1 MTHCR
6 RELFEE
12 LTKLLGELESET
24 VGEEGFIPFVERKF
38 FVMPWNSRRVRT
50 AREKIPAALS
60 RLRELSGLLSAE
72 LESPAPAPAAPSEG
86 AVYPVREGE
95 SLGAYAARVG
105 LPEDSVLRPR
115 TVTVYELAEMDEGAE
130 HALDLIETETRD
142 GSGAPALT
150 RDEAARFG
158 DHVARA
164 WDRAYAS
171 PAQRLAAFGWDM
183 GDDDPP
189 PAPAPP
195 PAPPPPAPPAPPPPA
210 PAPEPAPEPPP
221 PPPAPEPTPAPEPPP
236 PPPPVAP
243 PAPAAFSL
251 SELEGMSADQ
261 LGELERANDE
271 WLRAWSSTAPASEN
285 AVAAGLRD
293 RLNQAKAMRAP
304 KPAPPPPP
312 APAPEPPAP
321 APAPPRTI
329 GGSVDLIDFG
339 KLTRANDGA
348 WDARVSAA
356 PADLRARGAYVATRR
371 MVLDFSQ
378 LPNPKSAAKLL
389 DRKPEG
395 FDEGTALPA
404 ARVAAYVAKI
414 AAAQGTPL
422 QVVAEE
428 LPEPIAF
435 KADGV
440 RYVLFPAV
448 NDPNRRIMVKADL
461 FVFIR
466 GFLTGRKLQWSA
478 VTTPNWRGIVAR
490 LEKDPSHVVA
500 LVSAADVTLDPEA
513 VRSLIAQR
521 MAGAYAK
528 E

>member
-6 RELFEE
+6 RELFDE

-130 HALDLIETETRD
+130 HALDLIEREARD

-189 PAPAPP
+189 PAPAPEP
-195 PAPPPPAPPAPPPPA
+195 PHPPPPPPA
-210 PAPEPAPEPPP
+210 PAPEPA
-221 PPPAPEPTPAPEPPP
+221 
-236 PPPPVAP
+236 
-243 PAPAAFSL
+243 
-251 SELEGMSADQ
+251 
-261 LGELERANDE
+261 
-271 WLRAWSSTAPASEN
+271 
-285 AVAAGLRD
+285 
-293 RLNQAKAMRAP
+293 
-304 KPAPPPPP
+304 PP

-321 APAPPRTI
+321 APAPSRTI

-339 KLTRANDGA
+339 KLNRANDGA

-371 MVLDFSQ
+371 MVMDFSQ

-389 DRKPEG
+389 DRKPDDFNE
-395 FDEGTALPA
+395 ETALPA

-422 QVVAEE
+422 QVVADE

-440 RYVLFPAV
+440 RYVLFPAA
-448 NDPNRRIMVKADL
+448 NDPNRRVMVKADL
-461 FVFIR
+461 FVFVR

-521 MAGAYAK
+521 MAGAFAK